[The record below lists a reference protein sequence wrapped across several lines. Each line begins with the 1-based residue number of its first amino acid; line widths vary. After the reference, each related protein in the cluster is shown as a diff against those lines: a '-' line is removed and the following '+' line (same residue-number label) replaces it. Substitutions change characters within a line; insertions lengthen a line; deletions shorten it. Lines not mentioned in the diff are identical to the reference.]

1 MEDNYRITEIQK
13 MVDRIK
19 AAIKKELCGVGCNVT
34 IKAKEF
40 EINFEV

>member
-1 MEDNYRITEIQK
+1 MNEETEMQK
-13 MVDRIK
+13 IVDRIK
-19 AAIKKELCGVGCNVT
+19 VVIKKELCGVGCKVT